1 MESDLKDVVSFFLYD
16 EQYYCEETATVMA
29 LEYGEAFQNL
39 TDKEKMYT
47 YYLFKAIAAGWRVFL
62 VISLFIQQIT
72 AIQTSKESPYIISL
86 LLRVFKHESADG
98 LKERLM
104 KEGFVLFILSFYV
117 QKDEKCIDSF
127 ILYCYNVFGNMGNYR
142 YCHKNDYD
150 SRGFGDTKILPRCSK
165 SDFEDIIR
173 HSLAYQNESKE
184 IEELWENCG
193 DKVFS
198 HESSELRLGLGDS
211 GVSSYYSDNITVDDI
226 KLVQR
231 FV

>member
-1 MESDLKDVVSFFLYD
+1 
-16 EQYYCEETATVMA
+16 MA
-29 LEYGEAFQNL
+29 LEYDEAFQNL

-62 VISLFIQQIT
+62 VVSLLIQQIT

-142 YCHKNDYD
+142 YCHKVVM
-150 SRGFGDTKILPRCSK
+150 ILEDLEIQKYFLAAVRVISK
-165 SDFEDIIR
+165 TLSVIPQPIR
-173 HSLAYQNESKE
+173 MNRKRLK
-184 IEELWENCG
+184 NCG
-193 DKVFS
+193 RIVAIKCFLTNLLNFVQVLVIVVFP
-198 HESSELRLGLGDS
+198 L
-211 GVSSYYSDNITVDDI
+211 ITVI
-226 KLVQR
+226 T
-231 FV
+231 